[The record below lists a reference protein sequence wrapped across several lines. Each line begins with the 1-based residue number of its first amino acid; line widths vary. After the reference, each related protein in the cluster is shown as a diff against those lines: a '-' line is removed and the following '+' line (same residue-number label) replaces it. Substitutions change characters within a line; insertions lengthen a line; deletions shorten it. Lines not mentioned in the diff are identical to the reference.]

1 MFEAYATYLFTGW
14 FLRDAVTQKHTRDLY
29 KTYGIW
35 FRFYVTFKVGRFD
48 LLNTLKILLVGF
60 GSVKV
65 CDIIFN
71 FLVEHIFPKT
81 RCFPVLK
88 CDEYEKARHH
98 VMADNIQ
105 PMEDRKACNAAPG
118 ENLQQMKD
126 KKACNA
132 ALGDNLKQKEDR
144 EMKGTKKK
152 REKIKNKKEKRK

>member
-1 MFEAYATYLFTGW
+1 
-14 FLRDAVTQKHTRDLY
+14 
-29 KTYGIW
+29 
-35 FRFYVTFKVGRFD
+35 
-48 LLNTLKILLVGF
+48 
-60 GSVKV
+60 
-65 CDIIFN
+65 
-71 FLVEHIFPKT
+71 
-81 RCFPVLK
+81 
-88 CDEYEKARHH
+88 
-98 VMADNIQ
+98 MADNIQ